1 MKHQSYISMQ
11 GLCHFLRILYFSR
24 FLILLGLPAMTNNL
38 VVGASLIVL
47 GLIATMASY
56 PYIAWNLT
64 YRPIESPND
73 FKPYKSWM
81 VTNANYELT
90 ALELDQLV
98 NKDKNLLPPSK
109 EHIKYIFENV
119 GIVTVLDIANIHLFQ
134 EQYLRPRYEQEQN
147 IEMMNRFKE
156 GDW

>member
-1 MKHQSYISMQ
+1 MEKVCN
-11 GLCHFLRILYFSR
+11 LLRFLYWSR
-24 FLILLGLPAMTNNL
+24 FLCLLGFPALTNNL
-38 VVGASLIVL
+38 TLGICLIVI
-47 GLIATMASY
+47 GGIATVTTY
-56 PYIAWNLT
+56 PYVAWNLT
-64 YRPIESPND
+64 YKPIKSTDE
-73 FKPYKSWM
+73 FIPYKPWM
-81 VTNANYELT
+81 VSKRNHVLT

-98 NKDKNLLPPSK
+98 NKDKNILPPSK

-119 GIVTVLDIANIHLFQ
+119 GKVTVLDIANIHLFQ